1 MATEIL
7 SIDALLNSEV
17 EPTRQFRW
25 VIAIE
30 GIDAYTALSSALPG
44 GTFTEISI
52 PFINTIRYLSGKW
65 APKEWKLT
73 LWNPIAPSA
82 AQKVMDWIRT
92 NYEQQTGRMGYSDF
106 YKKDISIKL
115 LDGPGGVASSW
126 TLKGAW
132 VKDVDFGTLDYSK
145 DDLIEIGMSI
155 RFDTFVLNH

>member
-1 MATEIL
+1 MPTEVL

-30 GIDAYTALSSALPG
+30 GIDAYTALSTELPSG
-44 GTFTEISI
+44 EFGEIPV
-52 PFINTIRYLSGKW
+52 PFINTVRYLSGKW
-65 APKEWKLT
+65 APNTFPLK

-106 YKKDISIKL
+106 YKKDITIKL

-132 VKDVDFGTLDYSK
+132 VKAPKFGTLDYTAEG
-145 DDLIEIGMSI
+145 LIEIDLTI
-155 RFDTFVLNH
+155 RFDTFILNH